1 MISYSTNW
9 MGPVSTR
16 WYEER
21 DIPFELR
28 KTSGKILPVVEYKD
42 FLESYSCGRIDIYGL
57 DEDAYWCGKSEYSV
71 APMRT
76 EDWNAFGDW
85 LDNIK
90 DERLITYEELIRQFE
105 EHYGQPIRWST
116 GLLKGRDEWAITHQ
130 TTG

>member
-28 KTSGKILPVVEYKD
+28 KTSGKILPVVEYKH

-57 DEDAYWCGKSEYSV
+57 DEDEYWCGKSEYGV
-71 APMRT
+71 APMLT

-90 DERLITYEELIRQFE
+90 DESLITYKELIRQFE
-105 EHYGQPIRWST
+105 EHQGQPIRWST

>member
-21 DIPFELR
+21 DIPFVLK

-42 FLESYSCGRIDIYGL
+42 FLENYSCGRIDIYGL
-57 DEDAYWCGKSEYSV
+57 DEEEYWCGKSEYSV

-90 DERLITYEELIRQFE
+90 DERLITYEELILQFE

-116 GLLKGRDEWAITHQ
+116 GLLKGRDE
-130 TTG
+130 

>member
-9 MGPVSTR
+9 MGPVMNR

-21 DIPFELR
+21 GIPFELR
-28 KTSGKILPVVEYKD
+28 KTSGKILPVMEYKQ

-76 EDWNAFGDW
+76 EDWNALSEW
-85 LDNIK
+85 LYGFESKELVSK
-90 DERLITYEELIRQFE
+90 DSLIEQFE
-105 EHYGQPIRWST
+105 NDYGKKIRWW
-116 GLLKGRDEWAITHQ
+116 KN
-130 TTG
+130 

>member
-21 DIPFELR
+21 DIPFVLK

-57 DEDAYWCGKSEYSV
+57 DQQEYYAGKKEYGL
-71 APMRT
+71 APMLT
-76 EDWNAFGDW
+76 EDWNALGDW
-85 LDNIK
+85 LDNIE
-90 DERLITYEELIRQFE
+90 DEYFVMTYKELIRQFE
-105 EHYGQPIRWST
+105 DHYGKPIRWY
-116 GLLKGRDEWAITHQ
+116 DE
-130 TTG
+130 

>member
-21 DIPFELR
+21 DIPFVLK

-57 DEDAYWCGKSEYSV
+57 DDDTYWCGKSEYSV
-71 APMRT
+71 APMLT
-76 EDWNAFGDW
+76 EDWNAFGNW

-90 DERLITYEELIRQFE
+90 DESLITYEELIRQFE
-105 EHYGQPIRWST
+105 EHYGQSITWST
-116 GLLKGRDEWAITHQ
+116 
-130 TTG
+130 

>member
-28 KTSGKILPVVEYKD
+28 KTSGKILPVVEYKH

-57 DEDAYWCGKSEYSV
+57 DEDEYWCGKSEYGV
-71 APMRT
+71 APMLT

-116 GLLKGRDEWAITHQ
+116 GLLKGRDE
-130 TTG
+130 